1 MVELKRKKKKNPT
14 LSKHTKP
21 TLCAYFDH
29 PPPLSALADQRPSN
43 VRGESLPPDPSHSH
57 EKRRPH
63 VRIMLSASLI
73 CSPSCKCNHFSGE
86 QLVMKHFPF
95 SHFLFFF
102 SPSPHLAA
110 CLPLTLGERTSLH
123 TSFGEEM
130 MNRAEDNGEM
140 SVRDVTSSVPLA
152 IPAGPPCSSINDTSV
167 YQSHL
172 MPVEGPRH

>member
-1 MVELKRKKKKNPT
+1 MELFFIHTPTHGRIKREKKNPT

-21 TLCAYFDH
+21 ALCAYFDH

-102 SPSPHLAA
+102 PSPIWLLVCHLLWEGEPA
-110 CLPLTLGERTSLH
+110 CTLPLEKR
-123 TSFGEEM
+123 
-130 MNRAEDNGEM
+130 
-140 SVRDVTSSVPLA
+140 
-152 IPAGPPCSSINDTSV
+152 
-167 YQSHL
+167 
-172 MPVEGPRH
+172 